1 MADTNESFLTSL
13 HEFDNIKNS
22 YISLKLNKNLE
33 NIEENYHKLGSAI
46 NAYPNQMDRLL
57 QGHQQD
63 FYKAYKVHASA
74 GANGQAQKGAR
85 AVQAKVSH
93 AERSIQQKQRIHN
106 PAVAA
111 QVVRQ

>member
-1 MADTNESFLTSL
+1 MADNNESFLTSL

-46 NAYPNQMDRLL
+46 NSYPNQMDRLL

-63 FYKAYKVHASA
+63 FYKAYKVRPSP
-74 GANGQAQKGAR
+74 GANGQTQKGIR
-85 AVQAKVSH
+85 TM
-93 AERSIQQKQRIHN
+93 
-106 PAVAA
+106 
-111 QVVRQ
+111 